1 MRIVNKSV
9 ACYIDN
15 LKPPY
20 IGKTD
25 KISDEQKN
33 KIPTFSI
40 KYVLVVV
47 LVNRSVTKKKE
58 KKHND
63 HR

>member
-1 MRIVNKSV
+1 MRIVNKSI
-9 ACYIDN
+9 AGYIDN

-20 IGKTD
+20 IRKTN
-25 KISDEQKN
+25 KISLEWKK

-47 LVNRSVTKKKE
+47 LVNINVT
-58 KKHND
+58 
-63 HR
+63 

>member
-9 ACYIDN
+9 TGYIDN
-15 LKPPY
+15 LKSLY

-25 KISDEQKN
+25 KISVEQKN
-33 KIPTFSI
+33 KIPIFSI

-47 LVNRSVTKKKE
+47 LVNRSVTDKKE